1 MKYKTLN
8 TDNQI
13 PLIGLGTWKAA
24 PGEVY
29 TAIRWALKLGYNHF
43 DCAPIYGNQKEIGQA
58 FHDAME
64 EDNLRR
70 QDIFI
75 TSKLWNDSHQ
85 AKDVLPAL
93 HKTLEELQVEY
104 LDLWLM
110 HWPVAQKPGTAIP
123 SGSDDM
129 LSLKDVPLEETWAE
143 MEKAYNQGLVK
154 AIGTSNFGSEKL
166 QLILDKGQISP
177 AVNQVECHPYLQ
189 QNELL
194 DFCNKN
200 MIALTAYSPLGSG
213 SRSKDGNAESN
224 NKSALLED
232 AVILNIAHKLNV
244 SAAQVILA
252 WQMQRGVIVI
262 PKSANEA
269 RLQENLNSLNLIL
282 DNQDMEQI
290 ARLDKG
296 YRVIDGKAFA
306 YGDYTPEEIFA

>member
-129 LSLKDVPLEETWAE
+129 LSLKEVPLEETWAE
-143 MEKAYNQGLVK
+143 MEKAYNQGLAK

-290 ARLDKG
+290 ARLDKE

>member
-290 ARLDKG
+290 ARLDKE

>member
-85 AKDVLPAL
+85 AKDVLSAL

>member
-43 DCAPIYGNQKEIGQA
+43 DCAPIYGNQKEVGQA

-129 LSLKDVPLEETWAE
+129 LSLKEVPLEETWAE

-290 ARLDKG
+290 ARLDKE

>member
-129 LSLKDVPLEETWAE
+129 LSLKEVPLEETWAE

-189 QNELL
+189 QNELS

-200 MIALTAYSPLGSG
+200 MIALTAYSPLGSA

-290 ARLDKG
+290 ARLDKE

>member
-262 PKSANEA
+262 PKSANET

-296 YRVIDGKAFA
+296 YQVIDGKAFA

>member
-1 MKYKTLN
+1 
-8 TDNQI
+8 
-13 PLIGLGTWKAA
+13 
-24 PGEVY
+24 
-29 TAIRWALKLGYNHF
+29 
-43 DCAPIYGNQKEIGQA
+43 
-58 FHDAME
+58 
-64 EDNLRR
+64 
-70 QDIFI
+70 
-75 TSKLWNDSHQ
+75 
-85 AKDVLPAL
+85 
-93 HKTLEELQVEY
+93 
-104 LDLWLM
+104 
-110 HWPVAQKPGTAIP
+110 
-123 SGSDDM
+123 
-129 LSLKDVPLEETWAE
+129 
-143 MEKAYNQGLVK
+143 
-154 AIGTSNFGSEKL
+154 
-166 QLILDKGQISP
+166 
-177 AVNQVECHPYLQ
+177 
-189 QNELL
+189 
-194 DFCNKN
+194 

-290 ARLDKG
+290 ARLDKE

>member
-85 AKDVLPAL
+85 AKDVLSAL

-290 ARLDKG
+290 ARLDKE

>member
-129 LSLKDVPLEETWAE
+129 LSLKEVPLEETWAE

-290 ARLDKG
+290 ARLDKE

>member
-129 LSLKDVPLEETWAE
+129 LSLKEVPLEDTWAE

-290 ARLDKG
+290 ARLDKE